1 MSAVEELIGEH
12 GAAVV
17 KVPSGR
23 GGRGIY
29 VVNPEAKE
37 TSAFQ
42 GTRELH
48 MPPADFVSAHVAEV
62 AEHRSVMVME
72 PLQPPAFDLDV
83 LAWQGRAVHLLP
95 RKRLFSAL
103 PNEGHVIVRN
113 ESMRDIGRRI
123 VEGFQASWLFD
134 IDFMLTDTGA
144 PAVLEINP
152 RASGSVAVPLAAGV
166 PLIDDLL
173 SLIAGDDVTPI
184 EPPYDALVFPHTAL
198 HVSPAGEW
206 DTSGIS

>member
-1 MSAVEELIGEH
+1 
-12 GAAVV
+12 
-17 KVPSGR
+17 
-23 GGRGIY
+23 
-29 VVNPEAKE
+29 
-37 TSAFQ
+37 
-42 GTRELH
+42 
-48 MPPADFVSAHVAEV
+48 
-62 AEHRSVMVME
+62 
-72 PLQPPAFDLDV
+72 
-83 LAWQGRAVHLLP
+83 
-95 RKRLFSAL
+95 
-103 PNEGHVIVRN
+103 
-113 ESMRDIGRRI
+113 MRDIGRRI

-152 RASGSVAVPLAAGV
+152 RASSSVAVPLAAGV